1 MATNFL
7 IGRGELLTSLVDP
20 PLRQPGTPE
29 VYTFEE
35 ASETLIP
42 RFEATANNFDAADT
56 QTMPADLAVARMV
69 INPTFVAKSYFP
81 KAILRM
87 AGLEAVGSRTTR
99 VVPRKWGRKGEPEET
114 TTTELFVA
122 GPRAAFRSLPDW
134 IQKVDVKDPIA
145 VDLTRLED
153 FGPVS
158 PQSKIKALGKLNR
171 ATYEVGLH
179 LPAGKVG
186 IIQKEFIA
194 YGSKVGAETV
204 HDLGIIVGRLW
215 FLPVRASE
223 QQIRALSEFSMV
235 RVIRP
240 MPKLRSFR
248 PMTAPT
254 SVPVRCE
261 LPTAQPLSSTPRVA
275 ILDGGLPDH
284 HPISPWVPS
293 YVEMDQDA
301 DDHEHGPSHGLA
313 VSSAF
318 LFGPIQPNTTA
329 GRPYSYVDHYRV
341 FDQQSAEENDTEL
354 YRTHGMIEQIL
365 LSRQYEFVNLSL
377 GPFSVVDDGDPHPWT
392 AMIDEVVSD
401 GKTFVAVAAG
411 NNGEFESDSDL
422 NRVLVPGDAVN
433 VVTVGSA
440 DINGDH
446 WNRASYSAIGPGRS
460 PGVIKPDLLAFGGS
474 SGQYFHALAPGRR
487 PTLTPQL
494 GTSFAAPYLL
504 RSAVAIRAI
513 MGDDLSVLAIRALL
527 VHSASHG
534 EHSQIDVG
542 WGKIPED
549 VMDIIT
555 CGDGVAR
562 IIYQGELKPGKY
574 LRAPLPM
581 PSSGLQGMVNLKA
594 TFCFATHTDPHH
606 SGSYTRSGLE
616 VVFRPHGKKVDEG
629 KTRARTRSFFSL
641 GKYATEASRRSDSG
655 KWETVLHDEDRIRG
669 SGLKDAVFDI
679 HYAAR
684 SGTGA
689 DPRAEKIAYALVVT
703 IEAPKHP
710 NLFSSIVS
718 QYSKTLVALTP
729 EISLPITV

>member
-20 PLRQPGTPE
+20 PSRLPSTRE
-29 VYTFEE
+29 VYSFEE
-35 ASETLIP
+35 ARGTFVP
-42 RFEATANNFDAADT
+42 RFESTAEKFDAADP
-56 QTMPADLAVARMV
+56 QTMPLDLAVARMV

-81 KAILRM
+81 KAILRA
-87 AGLEAVGSRTTR
+87 AGFEAVGSRTTR

-122 GPRAAFRSLPDW
+122 GPRDAFRSLPDW
-134 IQKVDVKDPIA
+134 IQRVDADDPIA
-145 VDLTRLED
+145 VDLTHLED

-158 PQSKIKALGKLNR
+158 AQSKIKALGKPSK

-179 LPAGKVG
+179 LPTDEAG
-186 IIQKEFIA
+186 IIQQEFISF
-194 YGSKVGAETV
+194 GKKIGAELL
-204 HDLGIIVGRLW
+204 HNLGIIVGKLW
-215 FLPVRASE
+215 FLPVRASA
-223 QQIRALSEFSMV
+223 QQIIALSEFSMV

-240 MPKLRSFR
+240 MPKLRGFR

-254 SVPVRCE
+254 SVPVRCD
-261 LPTAQPLSSTPRVA
+261 LPTSQPLSSSPRVA

-284 HPISPWVPS
+284 HPIGPWVSS
-293 YVEMDQDA
+293 YVEMDPDA

-318 LFGPIQPNTTA
+318 LFGPIQPDATA

-341 FDQQSAEENDTEL
+341 FDQQSGEEDTEL
-354 YRTHGMIEQIL
+354 YRTHGLIEQIL
-365 LSRQYEFVNLSL
+365 LSRQYEFINLSL

-401 GKTFVAVAAG
+401 GKTFVSVAAG
-411 NNGEFESDSDL
+411 NNGEFESENDL

-440 DINGDH
+440 DRTGDH
-446 WNRASYSAIGPGRS
+446 WSRASYSAVGPGRS
-460 PGVIKPDLLAFGGS
+460 PGAIKPDLLAFGGT

-504 RSAVAIRAI
+504 RNAVAIRAI

-527 VHSASHG
+527 VHSARQDN
-534 EHSQIDVG
+534 HSQIDVG
-542 WGKIPED
+542 WGKVPEN

-581 PSSGLQGMVNLKA
+581 PTSGLKGMVNLKA

-616 VVFRPHGKKVDEG
+616 VVFRPHDEKVEDGKF
-629 KTRARTRSFFSL
+629 RARTRSFFSL

-655 KWETVLHDEDRIRG
+655 KWETVLHDEVRMRG
-669 SGLKDAVFDI
+669 SSLKDAVFDI
-679 HYAAR
+679 HYVAR

-689 DPRAEKIAYALVVT
+689 APRAEKIAYALVVT

-710 NLFSSIVS
+710 DLFNSIVS
-718 QYSKTLVALTP
+718 QYSRTLVALTP
-729 EISLPITV
+729 EVSLPILV